1 MALLPSRKVPS
12 TVRLHGRSGGLAA
25 WSILHPIGVVMITLA
40 VMVLGAFAFARLQ
53 VNLLPDII
61 YPEVRVRVLD
71 SGVATEAME
80 DRVTR
85 QLEEQLAI
93 TEDAIAVQSRTGE
106 GSSSVDLSFPYGKDI
121 DIALRDASTRLDRA
135 RRFLPETVDP
145 PIIYKFDPS
154 QLPVQEYVIS
164 SPLRDA
170 VELRQ
175 WVDYVFAKWFLNL
188 PGVAAAEVGGGLLRE
203 IQVLPDQQRL
213 AGLGLSVEDL
223 IDAIEAANRD
233 EPAGRLRME
242 SREVSGRTAGR
253 IQRVEELAELP
264 LALADGETI
273 PLAEVAQVLDTH
285 EEERLRVRLNGL
297 PGIKLSLQKQP
308 TANTVAVA
316 EAVAGRLDWLHQQK
330 LIPEDIEVTKVSDQA
345 VYVRNALRNAGLA
358 AASGA
363 LLAMGV
369 VYLFLGSLRR
379 TLIIGSAI
387 PVAALVT
394 FAIMDMQGLT
404 LNIMTLGGLAVGIG
418 MLVDSTIVMLE
429 NIHRHQ
435 RDGEAGGDAGR
446 NAAAEVNSAIVAST
460 STNLAAILPFL
471 FVGGLVGLLFR
482 EMIITITAAI
492 AASMVVA
499 LTLVPSLAARVPA
512 GKPSLVRR
520 AGDWLMG
527 ALQRGYGAV
536 VGWITG
542 GWFRRLT
549 VIGLFTAGLVHTVPE
564 FLGGKELFL
573 PKMDDG
579 RVYVSISADPGVT
592 LAVMDE
598 GARRL
603 EALFLE
609 QPEVETVFASVGGFI
624 FGRTQRM
631 VSNRSS
637 FYVQLKPLDQRD
649 IGGEAW
655 VKRMMGT
662 VKKARIAGL
671 KVYMRLRGVRG
682 IRTGRGED
690 DVSIRIAG
698 PRIATLEQLATEV
711 EGRLEGVAGV
721 RNVENSSG
729 EKRQELAIEV
739 DRKRAATLG
748 LDVGRVGNALRVALE
763 GRIVGEFLAG
773 DRAFDIRVR
782 LPRGETDSPNDLAAV
797 LLFPAAT
804 DRPAIHLG
812 DVATVRMTVAP
823 ATILRDNQQ
832 RVVEV
837 SASLKGDAS
846 IAEVSRGVE
855 AALIDL
861 ELPAGYALYEVGEK
875 KALQEGRD
883 LTQWLLGL
891 ALFLVLVVMAVQYES
906 LRAPLVIL
914 LGVPFAAIGVALGVP
929 AAGLPLSMPVW
940 LGVIMLAGIV
950 VNNAIILV
958 EYIELLRADGVA
970 LADAVR
976 RAAALRLRP
985 ILMTT
990 LTTVVGL
997 LPLALGLG
1005 EGAEMLQPLAVTIT
1019 SGLTFSL
1026 LVSLLLIPVLYRS
1039 FARR

>member
-1 MALLPSRKVPS
+1 MRI
-12 TVRLHGRSGGLAA
+12 HGRSGGLAA

-61 YPEVRVRVLD
+61 YPEIRVRILD
-71 SGVATEAME
+71 PGVASETME

-93 TEDAIAVQSRTGE
+93 TEDAIAVQSRTSE
-106 GSSSVDLSFPYGKDI
+106 GSTALDLSFPYGKDI

-135 RRFLPETVDP
+135 RRFLPDTVDP
-145 PIIYKFDPS
+145 PIIYKFDPA

-164 SPLRDA
+164 SPLRDP
-170 VELRQ
+170 VELRA

-203 IQVLPDQQRL
+203 IRVLPDQLRL
-213 AGLGLSVEDL
+213 AGLGLSVEDV
-223 IDAIEAANRD
+223 IDAIKAANRD
-233 EPAGRLRME
+233 EPAGRLRMDA
-242 SREVSGRTAGR
+242 REVSGRTAGR
-253 IQRVEELAELP
+253 IRRVEELAELP
-264 LALADGETI
+264 LALPDGETI

-285 EEERLRVRLNGL
+285 EDERLRVRLNGV
-297 PGIKLSLQKQP
+297 PGIKLSVQKQP
-308 TANTVAVA
+308 TANTVGVA
-316 EAVAGRLDWLHQQK
+316 EAVARRLDWLHEQR
-330 LIPEDIEVTKVSDQA
+330 LIPADIEVTKVADQA
-345 VYVRNALRNAGLA
+345 TYVRSALKNAGLA
-358 AASGA
+358 ALSGA
-363 LLAMGV
+363 ILAMMV

-394 FAIMDMQGLT
+394 FAIMDIQGLT

-435 RDGEAGGDAGR
+435 RDGEPGREAGR

-499 LTLVPSLAARVPA
+499 LTLVPSLAAKVPS
-512 GKPSLVRR
+512 GKPSWVRR
-520 AGDWLMG
+520 QGDRLM
-527 ALQRGYGAV
+527 AAAQRGYGSLVAWLIGGV
-536 VGWITG
+536 V
-542 GWFRRLT
+542 RRLAL
-549 VIGLFTAGLVHTVPE
+549 VALFVAALLYLVPD

-579 RVYVSISADPGVT
+579 RVYVSITADPGVT
-592 LAVMDE
+592 LEVMDE
-598 GARRL
+598 GARKL
-603 EALFLE
+603 EALILE

-624 FGRTQRM
+624 FGRTQRT

-637 FYVQLKPLDQRD
+637 FYVQLKPLEERGIASD
-649 IGGEAW
+649 AW
-655 VKRMMGT
+655 IKRMNGT
-662 VKKARIAGL
+662 IGKAQLAGL

-690 DVSIRIAG
+690 DVSVRIAG
-698 PRIATLEQLATEV
+698 PEIETLEQIAADIAD
-711 EGRLEGVAGV
+711 RLERVPGL
-721 RNVENSSG
+721 RNVENASE

-739 DRKRAATLG
+739 DRRRAAALG
-748 LDVGRVGNALRVALE
+748 LDVEEVGDALRIALE
-763 GRIVGEFLAG
+763 GRVVGDFLDG
-773 DRAFDIRVR
+773 DRSFDIRVQ
-782 LPRGETDSPNDLAAV
+782 LPREEADSPEALAAV
-797 LLFPAAT
+797 LLFPPSAE
-804 DRPAIHLG
+804 RPAIHLG
-812 DVATVRMTVAP
+812 DVAAVRMTVAP
-823 ATILRDNQQ
+823 SVILRDNQQ

-837 SASLKGDAS
+837 SASLKGEAS
-846 IAEVSRGVE
+846 IAEVSLLAD
-855 AALIDL
+855 AALA
-861 ELPAGYALYEVGEK
+861 ELHLPEGYTLYEVGEK
-875 KALQEGRD
+875 KALQEGRN
-883 LTQWLLGL
+883 LTHWLLGL

-906 LRAPLVIL
+906 LRSPLVIL
-914 LGVPFAAIGVALGVP
+914 LGVPFAVIGVALGVP

-940 LGVIMLAGIV
+940 LGLIMLAGIV

-958 EYIELLRADGVA
+958 EYIELLRADGMA
-970 LADAVR
+970 LGEAIR
-976 RAAALRLRP
+976 QAAALRLRP

-997 LPLALGLG
+997 LPLAIGVG
-1005 EGAEMLQPLAVTIT
+1005 EGAEMLQPLAVTIV
-1019 SGLTFSL
+1019 SGLSFSL

-1039 FARR
+1039 FARSAG